1 MVAIDYKKIVE
12 SSLNEIYI
20 FSASN
25 LCFLDVNRGARE
37 NLGYTLEELQEL
49 TPLDIKPEYTL
60 EQFERLILPLRQGER
75 EKIEFNTYHRR
86 KDGTTY
92 PVEVHLQLRDFD
104 AEPIFVAIIL
114 DTSERDELFN
124 RSMELGRIFQRS
136 LNEVYIY
143 DVETLN
149 FVEVNEGARNNIG
162 YTMSEL
168 TQMTPVDLK
177 PEYTLDAYEEII
189 RPLRNQETDKV
200 EFKTYQRRKNR
211 TNYIVEVH
219 LHRSTFDGKDV
230 IVAIIL
236 DITQREEAEARLLDV
251 TMEAQDTKIKLM
263 RVAKEAA
270 EQANEAKS
278 AFVAH
283 ISHELRT
290 PLNSILGFSHLLNR
304 EASLPSH
311 HQEYLNHVIQS
322 GEYLL
327 GLIND
332 ILELAKI
339 GAVKIELHPSQFDLH
354 EVIRSLQSLYGAK
367 AKDKGLNFELRV
379 EDNIPQYVLGD
390 QNKVRQILINV
401 LSNAYKYTE
410 AGEIVLSVWQEQNG
424 NPSAGYNVYFSISDT
439 GVGIAENEL
448 DLLFQPF
455 SQTASGRNSMTGT
468 GLGLA
473 LVKQF
478 VELMNGTVSVGSE
491 ENIGTT
497 VEFNIQLLP
506 AHETPKTDNKMRS
519 VKGLASNQPEY
530 YMIVADDQEENRKL
544 LVHLLQSVG
553 FKVQEATNG
562 IETVQ
567 LWRESLADAIFM
579 DMNMPLMNGQE
590 ATGIIRT
597 LPHGDQVKIIAV
609 TAHAFEHERQEMM
622 RAGCNDYIM
631 KPFDE
636 NKLFEVIQKQLQVDF
651 EYMENIVKPE
661 TMVQNQILIPIDLRT
676 RLKSAVDAYSLKKV
690 IAVVEEIEA
699 IDTALAHRI
708 RHLAQEF
715 DFMSIATMLDRD
727 ESL

>member
-1 MVAIDYKKIVE
+1 MVAIDYMKIVE

-20 FSASN
+20 FSAST

-49 TPLDIKPEYTL
+49 TPLDIKPEYTS
-60 EQFERLILPLRQGER
+60 EQFETLIHPLRQRER

-104 AEPIFVAIIL
+104 AEPIFVAIIV

-143 DVETLN
+143 DIETLK
-149 FVEVNEGARNNIG
+149 FLEVNEGARNNIG
-162 YTMSEL
+162 YSMSEL
-168 TQMTPVDLK
+168 NQMSPVDLK
-177 PEYTLDAYEEII
+177 PEYTIETYEELI
-189 RPLRNQETDKV
+189 RPLRNQEIDKV
-200 EFKTYQRRKNR
+200 EFKTYQRRKDG

-230 IVAIIL
+230 MVAIIL
-236 DITQREEAEARLLDV
+236 DITQREEAEAKLLDV
-251 TMEAQDTKIKLM
+251 TMEAQNAKVQLM

-278 AFVAH
+278 AFIAH

-290 PLNSILGFSHLLNR
+290 PLNSILGFSHLLER
-304 EASLPSH
+304 ESSLPSQ

-339 GAVKIELHPSQFDLH
+339 EAGKIELHPNQFDLH
-354 EVIRSLQSLYGAK
+354 EVIYSLQSLYEAK
-367 AKDKGLNFELRV
+367 TKDKGLNFELHV
-379 EDNIPQYVLGD
+379 EDNVPQYVLGD
-390 QNKVRQILINV
+390 QNKVRQILINL
-401 LSNAYKYTE
+401 LSNAYKYTDT
-410 AGEIVLSVWQEQNG
+410 GEITLSVWQEQSG
-424 NPSAGYNVYFSISDT
+424 NSLDDYHMFFAISDT

-448 DLLFQPF
+448 NLLFQPF

-478 VELMNGTVSVGSE
+478 VELMKGTVSIESK
-491 ENIGTT
+491 ENVGTT
-497 VEFNIQLLP
+497 VEFNIHLLSGT
-506 AHETPKTDNKMRS
+506 ETLTTSNNTRS
-519 VKGLASNQPEY
+519 VKRLAPNQPEY
-530 YMIVADDQEENRKL
+530 HMIVADDQEENRKL
-544 LVHLLQSVG
+544 LSHLLQSVG
-553 FKVQEATNG
+553 FKVQESTNG
-562 IETVQ
+562 METVQ
-567 LWRESLADAIFM
+567 LWRECLADIIFM

-590 ATGIIRT
+590 ATRIIRT
-597 LPHGDQVKIIAV
+597 MPHGDQVKIIAV
-609 TAHAFEHERQEMM
+609 TAHAFDHERQEMM
-622 RAGCNDYIM
+622 QAGCDDYVM
-631 KPFDE
+631 KPLDE
-636 NKLFEVIQKQLQVDF
+636 NKLFDVIQQQLQVDF
-651 EYMENIVKPE
+651 EYAEKPIKPE
-661 TMVQNQILIPIDLRT
+661 TIVQSQTPIPSHLRT
-676 RLKSAVDAYSLKKV
+676 RLEVAVDAYSLEQV
-690 IAVVEEIEA
+690 IKVVEDIKS
-699 IDTALAHRI
+699 IDTSLAHRI
-708 RHLAQEF
+708 RQLAQEF
-715 DFMSIATMLDRD
+715 DFTSISNML
-727 ESL
+727 ESDDS